1 MSLFTSSNEQSN
13 LFSSEVEK
21 YTRVVSNPILL
32 IGYSSQLQSTEKCHK
47 SQAVVTSPMVEN
59 VLLIVSIIHCWMIR
73 QGSKRVSR
81 VACIKKDLVTMIS
94 IEGKGKHLLNDLLA
108 FIMPSWKSSN
118 EFPTLNLLL
127 AFFQLKLMAG
137 NSLSF
142 SSWQLFIVIFT
153 REPLWWNMVNVIKNE

>member
-1 MSLFTSSNEQSN
+1 
-13 LFSSEVEK
+13 
-21 YTRVVSNPILL
+21 
-32 IGYSSQLQSTEKCHK
+32 
-47 SQAVVTSPMVEN
+47 
-59 VLLIVSIIHCWMIR
+59 
-73 QGSKRVSR
+73 
-81 VACIKKDLVTMIS
+81 MIS

-118 EFPTLNLLL
+118 EFPMLNLLL

-153 REPLWWNMVNVIKNE
+153 REPLW

>member
-1 MSLFTSSNEQSN
+1 
-13 LFSSEVEK
+13 
-21 YTRVVSNPILL
+21 
-32 IGYSSQLQSTEKCHK
+32 
-47 SQAVVTSPMVEN
+47 
-59 VLLIVSIIHCWMIR
+59 MIR

-127 AFFQLKLMAG
+127 AFFSVKTNGRKLPQFLKLAVVYCHIH
-137 NSLSF
+137 S
-142 SSWQLFIVIFT
+142 
-153 REPLWWNMVNVIKNE
+153 